1 MSASVPEC
9 MDTLRYMYVVN
20 IVQYLFPF
28 FGPKNPN
35 LQVSPLDG
43 NVCAAQKFEQRKP
56 VVIRPAKKA
65 VMAPGPEPYEA
76 KSGWAENNNL
86 ELLGSTDLKGGI
98 GRMESPNWQ
107 YFSPLINIR
116 YI

>member
-1 MSASVPEC
+1 
-9 MDTLRYMYVVN
+9 MYIVS

-43 NVCAAQKFEQRKP
+43 QPVCAAQKFEQRKA

-76 KSGWAENNNL
+76 RSGWAEKKNNPSSL
-86 ELLGSTDLKGGI
+86 DQRT
-98 GRMESPNWQ
+98 
-107 YFSPLINIR
+107 
-116 YI
+116 

>member
-1 MSASVPEC
+1 
-9 MDTLRYMYVVN
+9 MYVVN
-20 IVQYLFPF
+20 SVQYLFPF

-43 NVCAAQKFEQRKP
+43 QPVCAAQKFEQRKP

-76 KSGWAENNNL
+76 WAENNNL